1 MGCCVDLNE
10 VCGVKFLLIVF
21 VEVKFFV
28 GYVLISI
35 VVLDVVFLFLFLFSG
50 GRIIKKFI

>member
-10 VCGVKFLLIVF
+10 VCVKFLLIVF

-35 VVLDVVFLFLFLFSG
+35 VVLDVVFLFLFLFIG

>member
-1 MGCCVDLNE
+1 MGCCVDLNKE
-10 VCGVKFLLIVF
+10 CGVKFLLIVF

-35 VVLDVVFLFLFLFSG
+35 VVLDVVFLFLFLFIG